1 MLLTVL
7 KNNAYH
13 SVLVHLHTCTYQ
25 YNCVSSFCMN
35 HSACIPAVPV
45 TRWGDTLMELTIREQ
60 KLDIL
65 KYLISECIVNVNSK
79 LLFVYKCVKCVL
91 P

>member
-1 MLLTVL
+1 
-7 KNNAYH
+7 
-13 SVLVHLHTCTYQ
+13 
-25 YNCVSSFCMN
+25 
-35 HSACIPAVPV
+35 
-45 TRWGDTLMELTIREQ
+45 MELTIREQ